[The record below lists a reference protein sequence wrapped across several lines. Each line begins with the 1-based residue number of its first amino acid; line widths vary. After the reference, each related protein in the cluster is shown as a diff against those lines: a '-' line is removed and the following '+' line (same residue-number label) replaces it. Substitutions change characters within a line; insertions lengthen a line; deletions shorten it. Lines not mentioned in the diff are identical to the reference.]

1 MAKYYFTKKAILDLA
16 EIWEYT
22 VETWSETQA
31 DKYYHLLIDACN
43 SVAKNLKKGKSYN
56 EIYPNLFGKKISK
69 HIIFYRIIDTTTIE
83 ITRIL
88 HEEMD
93 LKSKHKK

>member
-1 MAKYYFTKKAILDLA
+1 MAKYYFTKKAIFDLTK
-16 EIWEYT
+16 IWEYI

-31 DKYYHLLIDACN
+31 DKYYLLLIDACN
-43 SVAKNLKKGKSYN
+43 SVAKNPKKGKLYIEN
-56 EIYPNLFGKKISK
+56 YPYLLGKKISK
-69 HIIFYRIIDTTTIE
+69 HIIFYRIIDSSTLE

-88 HEEMD
+88 NEEMD

>member
-1 MAKYYFTKKAILDLA
+1 MAKYYFTKKAILDLT

-43 SVAKNLKKGKSYN
+43 SVAKNPKKGKSYF
-56 EIYPNLFGKKISK
+56 EIYPYLFGKKISK
-69 HIIFYRIIDTTTIE
+69 HIIFYRIIDSSTIE

-88 HEEMD
+88 QEEMD